1 MKRHFIILLVLA
13 VALTGFLFSRPKVVV
28 KDEAKANRDKP
39 TQQSTASASEDKH
52 DEGQH
57 VMKLSA
63 EQQKQVDGFKAKLT
77 SATDNTQKS
86 KLLTEIAEVF
96 ASGGRVDS
104 AAKYIEQIAVMES
117 NPSNW
122 KKAGDTYFQAFNL
135 ALRQENMSA
144 LAEKT
149 RMCYQKVL
157 DSNPR
162 ELSAKTNIAMTYV
175 GSETPMQAIMTLRE
189 VLDEDPNYVPAL
201 MNMGVLSMQSNQ
213 YDKAI
218 ERFRSVLRIDP
229 NNINAEFGLGYS
241 LIELDRKPDA
251 RKVFE
256 DLKKKVKDPSLV
268 EEVNKTLESLK

>member
-1 MKRHFIILLVLA
+1 MKRHFLILIILA

-39 TQQSTASASEDKH
+39 TAQNSTAKSEDNH
-52 DEGQH
+52 DEDSH
-57 VMKLSA
+57 TMKLSA
-63 EQQKQVDGFKAKLT
+63 ELQKKVDDFKKQLVNAK
-77 SATDNTQKS
+77 DNAQKG

-96 ASGGRVDS
+96 AQGGRVDS
-104 AAKYIEQIAVMES
+104 AAKYIEQIAVAE
-117 NPSNW
+117 PTPANW

-135 ALRQENMSA
+135 ALRQENMSS

-149 RMCYQKVL
+149 RFCYQKVL
-157 DSNPR
+157 DTNPR
-162 ELSAKTNIAMTYV
+162 DLSAKTNVAMTYV

-189 VLDEDPNYVPAL
+189 VLEEDPNYVPAL
-201 MNMGVLSMQSNQ
+201 MNLGVLSMQSNQ
-213 YDKAI
+213 YDKAM

-241 LIELDRKPDA
+241 LIELDRKDDA
-251 RKVFE
+251 RKVFQ
-256 DLKKKVKDPSLV
+256 DLKTKVKEPTLV

>member
-1 MKRHFIILLVLA
+1 MKRHFIILIVLA

-28 KDEAKANRDKP
+28 KDETKANRDKP
-39 TQQSTASASEDKH
+39 TQQAAASASEDKH
-52 DEGQH
+52 DEEQH

-63 EQQKQVDGFKAKLT
+63 EQQKQVDNFKAKLA
-77 SATDNTQKS
+77 SATDNAQKA

-96 ASGGRVDS
+96 AQGGRVDS

-162 ELSAKTNIAMTYV
+162 DLAAKTNIAMTYV

-189 VLDEDPNYVPAL
+189 VLEEDPNYVPAL

-213 YDKAI
+213 YDKAM

-241 LIELDRKPDA
+241 LMELDRKDDA
-251 RKVFE
+251 RKVFQ
-256 DLKKKVKDPSLV
+256 DLKTKVKEPTLV
-268 EEVNKTLESLK
+268 EEVNKTLENLK